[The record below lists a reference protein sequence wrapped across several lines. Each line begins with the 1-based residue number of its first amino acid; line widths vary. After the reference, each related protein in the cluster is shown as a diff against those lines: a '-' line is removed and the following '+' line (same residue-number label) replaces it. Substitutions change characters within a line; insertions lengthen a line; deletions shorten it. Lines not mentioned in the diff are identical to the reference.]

1 MPLVDKK
8 PQIYGQL
15 LTRRRFLRLSGLAT
29 LASFSPRLGLAA
41 LKNFQSPERSLSFH
55 NTHTGESLE
64 RVYWAKGSY
73 LPEALSDINY
83 ILRDHRSGDIKTID
97 ARLLDLVHA
106 IGLKL
111 DAQEPFHIVSGY
123 RSPRTNAFL
132 RKCGRGVARNSL
144 HLYGKAVDI
153 RLPECP
159 LSLLRR
165 VAMEMRGG
173 GVGYYPRPNFVHID
187 VGRVRSW

>member
-1 MPLVDKK
+1 MPLVDEK
-8 PQIYGQL
+8 IRSCGQL
-15 LTRRRFLRLSGLAT
+15 LSRRRFLRLSALTT

-41 LKNFQSPERSLSFH
+41 LKNFQSPERSLSLH

-64 RVYWAKGSY
+64 EVYWAKGRY
-73 LPEALSDINY
+73 LSEALSDIDY
-83 ILRDHRSGDIKTID
+83 ILRDHRSGDIKRID
-97 ARLLDLVHA
+97 VRLLDLIHA

-111 DAQEPFHIVSGY
+111 DAQEPFHIISGY

-132 RKCGRGVARNSL
+132 RKCGRGVARNSF

-159 LSLLRR
+159 LSLLHR
-165 VAMEMRGG
+165 VAIEMRGG